1 MKNFLAKKILKFR
14 KAEKKKKKLLIFVLA
29 KVFPIKIVALNGIII
44 STLWQLHSKVVAL
57 NGIIISTLLQ
67 LHSKV
72 TQKNLFRCFHFS
84 KNELG
89 P

>member
-14 KAEKKKKKLLIFVLA
+14 KAEKKKKLLIFVLA
-29 KVFPIKIVALNGIII
+29 KVFPIKVVALNRIII

-84 KNELG
+84 KNELD